1 LKKIG
6 FITILLFHFI
16 YAEGQ
21 SFSFNNFNLFLSSNF
36 LEDGSVTNTGLGY
49 NYTDVLN
56 GRINF
61 RYTSISKNE
70 ELLNVQ
76 DSLNAVDEKLLEV
89 FLLPIGYYFYKTDKG
104 NLWVGGGFYYENDK
118 LSEKG
123 FFNMP
128 SLESLNPPKERVNSY
143 TNDFSMHLFGPLFEA
158 EINYNAPW
166 FGIGFSGGIIP
177 VFYLIANQTTSIV
190 PLVYTH
196 SMEHTQNTFGSPHFY
211 LKLDSIIFK
220 YLYFVLLYDFSRL
233 QYDVVD
239 FDNSLAW
246 TTVKNTII
254 TQSLR
259 FETSVLIPA
268 GSNMRFQI
276 GFGYAFE
283 SMRFDS
289 HDTVLNKPYLIL
301 SAKKI

>member
-1 LKKIG
+1 M
-6 FITILLFHFI
+6 
-16 YAEGQ
+16 
-21 SFSFNNFNLFLSSNF
+21 
-36 LEDGSVTNTGLGY
+36 
-49 NYTDVLN
+49 
-56 GRINF
+56 
-61 RYTSISKNE
+61 
-70 ELLNVQ
+70 LNVQ
-76 DSLNAVDEKLLEV
+76 DSLNAVDEKLFEV
-89 FLLPIGYYFYKTDKG
+89 LLLPIEYYFYKTDAG
-104 NLWVGGGFYYENDK
+104 NLWIGGGFYYENDK

-128 SLESLNPPKERVNSY
+128 SLESLNPPRERVNSY
-143 TNDFSMHLFGPLFEA
+143 TNDFFMHLFGPLVEVGV
-158 EINYNAPW
+158 NYKTRW
-166 FGIGFSGGIIP
+166 FGVGFSGGIIP
-177 VFYLIANQTTSIV
+177 FFYLNAKQTTGIV
-190 PLVYTH
+190 PLLYPH
-196 SMEHTQNTFGSPHFY
+196 GMEHTQNTFGSPHFY

-220 YLYFVLLYDFSRL
+220 YLSFVLLYDFARL

-254 TQSLR
+254 MQSLKI
-259 FETSVLIPA
+259 EASALIPA

-283 SMRFDS
+283 SMRLDS